1 MTDEFDNSSDDNQAS
16 EFQAEAKGKRTGL
29 VREFLD
35 FLKHNKKWWLL
46 PIIIIILLV
55 GLLVFTA
62 GGLGPLIY
70 ALG

>member
-1 MTDEFDNSSDDNQAS
+1 VSNETDNQAC
-16 EFQAEAKGKRTGL
+16 EFQAEARGRRTGL
-29 VREFLD
+29 AREVFD
-35 FLKHNKKWWLL
+35 FLKHNKKWWLT

-55 GLLVFTA
+55 GLLVVVS

>member
-1 MTDEFDNSSDDNQAS
+1 MTNESDNQAS
-16 EFQAEAKGKRTGL
+16 EFRAEARGRRTGL
-29 VREFLD
+29 VREFFD
-35 FLKHNKKWWLL
+35 FLRHNKKWWLT

-55 GLLVFTA
+55 GLLVVIS